1 VISDWWEVRG
11 ERPLSEVLA
20 RRIGFGRARLRCGRK
35 AFAGAKALEYGCVQ
49 RRLVAEPS
57 GWGLNAGIWARLA
70 GKARYK
76 TRTPLNR
83 AKRWNRLGEFLG
95 PINQRRSRSARE
107 AVVRSFGSLALP
119 KESSPITSTFLLL
132 GRRPFLLGGRTFIM
146 TFRNRRW
153 RDVACGVRL
162 GGTGQLWSWFWDRGS
177 LPVLGGGWL

>member
-1 VISDWWEVRG
+1 VRG

-83 AKRWNRLGEFLG
+83 TKTLEPA
-95 PINQRRSRSARE
+95 RRISRPNKSKSEPFGGE

-119 KESSPITSTFLLL
+119 KESSPITSHLPTSRPSPIPARWSDFHHDLPQPALA
-132 GRRPFLLGGRTFIM
+132 RRGLWCESR
-146 TFRNRRW
+146 RNR
-153 RDVACGVRL
+153 AAL
-162 GGTGQLWSWFWDRGS
+162 EL
-177 LPVLGGGWL
+177 VLGSRQPPRSRRWLALIP

>member
-1 VISDWWEVRG
+1 VRG

-83 AKRWNRLGEFLG
+83 TKTLEPA
-95 PINQRRSRSARE
+95 RRISRPNKSKSEPFGGE

-153 RDVACGVRL
+153 RDVACGVRV